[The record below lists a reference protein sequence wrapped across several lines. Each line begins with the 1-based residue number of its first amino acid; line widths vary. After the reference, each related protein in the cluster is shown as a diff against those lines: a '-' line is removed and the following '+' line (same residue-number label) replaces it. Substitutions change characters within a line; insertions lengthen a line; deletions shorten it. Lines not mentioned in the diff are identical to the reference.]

1 MKAYKQ
7 SLKTMEEGH
16 RSAMSEL
23 NSGHGGSVEFQT
35 DQAHFKTSLN
45 GSFIEDFMILNTI
58 NFADMAMT

>member
-1 MKAYKQ
+1 
-7 SLKTMEEGH
+7 
-16 RSAMSEL
+16 MSEL